1 VFCSQLSVSA
11 SRGLDVVG
19 TSLKSGDGDLRR
31 PLLSVLCRNIQL
43 TSVEF
48 LMSSDQLRF
57 GLRRS
62 VMIYY

>member
-1 VFCSQLSVSA
+1 M
-11 SRGLDVVG
+11 VG
-19 TSLKSGDGDLRR
+19 TSLKSGDGDLRH

-43 TSVEF
+43 TNVEF